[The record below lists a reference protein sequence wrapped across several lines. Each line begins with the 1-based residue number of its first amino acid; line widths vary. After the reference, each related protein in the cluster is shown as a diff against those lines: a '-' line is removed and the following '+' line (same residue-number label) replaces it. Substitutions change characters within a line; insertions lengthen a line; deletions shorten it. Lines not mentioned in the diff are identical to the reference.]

1 MDISQLKA
9 NSTTNNLQVMLV
21 RKLKLNNPKNID
33 KPIYKYLLVDV
44 NNQVIQVTLFG
55 NAMFEKY
62 AESSVLSLT
71 NFMVCPESKNAF
83 WFKTNKANLYLLSNS
98 ICCIKLMESIS
109 SFPKQVMQIN
119 ELEALDVKEKILIS
133 LQCVVVNV
141 NQKQLGEKLNTKALA
156 IDTKENISIDINI
169 WGEEFILANNFVY
182 NLFNVMLD
190 SSQGYVISK
199 LWCSTYEKLGNEDC
213 EYYNTATCVNSLSF
227 KFQDSSNKIA
237 TATAWTSSS
246 LEPAIVGIK
255 LAEAEKSFQDMIGE
269 SFKIKVVVKR
279 KRSLEDGT
287 ICYFSLLKIQ
297 K

>member
-33 KPIYKYLLVDV
+33 KPIFKYLFVDV
-44 NNQVIQVTLFG
+44 NNQAIQVTLFG

-62 AESSVLSLT
+62 LESNVLSLT

-98 ICCIKLMESIS
+98 ICSVKLMESIS
-109 SFPKQVMQIN
+109 SFPKQVLQID
-119 ELEALDVKEKILIS
+119 ELEALDVKEKTLVS

-141 NQKQLGEKLNTKALA
+141 NQKQLGEKFNTQSF
-156 IDTKENISIDINI
+156 DTKKNISIDINI

-190 SSQGYVISK
+190 PSQGYVISK
-199 LWCSTYEKLGNEDC
+199 VWCSTYEKLGNEDC
-213 EYYNTATCVNSLSF
+213 AYYNPATCVN
-227 KFQDSSNKIA
+227 I
-237 TATAWTSSS
+237 TA
-246 LEPAIVGIK
+246 
-255 LAEAEKSFQDMIGE
+255 
-269 SFKIKVVVKR
+269 
-279 KRSLEDGT
+279 
-287 ICYFSLLKIQ
+287 
-297 K
+297 